1 MFENGSEVLRFDCHL
16 HTVKDKEF
24 KYEGGEN
31 DFVSAYVEKLKQENI
46 SVGVITNHNK
56 FDCNQYKALKKAANK
71 KNIFILP
78 GVELSIK
85 EGQSSIHML
94 IVFDPGEWL
103 VENDYISRNIDAMFL
118 NVGDPGN
125 ENTHTEND
133 LLTVIKKLNEQNKDY
148 FMICAQVEQ
157 DKGFWKECGGS
168 LISSLASNPLF
179 RGRVL
184 GFQKVRTRDTI
195 KKVHDWMGYD
205 LADVEG
211 SDPKSIEEIGKGEK
225 KTYIKIGEA
234 SYSAVKYAIM
244 DYQNR
249 VFKEFPAI
257 THGYIKEMR
266 CIGGKLADQVFLPA
280 HELNTLIGIRGS
292 GKSSILE
299 VLRYALNKE
308 PAQDDKYKNDL
319 VKAVLGSGGEVELT
333 IVDKFAKVYSLKRI
347 VGEKVA
353 IYDDNHEVL
362 GIPVDK
368 LLKNPLYFGQ
378 KDLAL
383 TRKGYEYELLN
394 KIIGNKVPDISEE
407 KETIQG
413 RLSEDIEKLMALTDI
428 PGQIA
433 DLDLE
438 NATLQHRLKVYQE
451 KGLDEKLKKQT
462 SCNADLVRIDSL
474 SECIGELVQSL
485 ESAYL
490 KDGRESL
497 SIDNYVS
504 QYNGEIFDELKPL
517 IAQAN
522 GNIDTIKTDIDKL
535 KQSQEA
541 ISSVRE
547 KLIQKI
553 DSLKDEFAEIK
564 REINDEQLDADSYV
578 LDQKKLAANNEKAV
592 KLKESLKS
600 KDKLCFTIKKEFDGR
615 NELLRKN
622 YTEYESAT
630 REINKQQDQLSVS
643 IVFKGDKIELK
654 EKLMTYFKGTGL
666 SDVKYKALCEEFTD
680 MSSVVEDYYLNA
692 GETLKKLCTDTI
704 YAKVVQ
710 KIEDGYKEML
720 VDDTPNVIDISYHG
734 KPLSKHSLGQRAS
747 ALILFILTQHDSDVI
762 IVDQP
767 EDDLDNQV
775 IYEELIQTIKREK
788 KDMQFIF
795 ATHNANIPVLGD
807 AERVVTTE
815 YHEDG
820 SIGLRC
826 GTIDSAGTH
835 NDIVNIMEGGAEAFK
850 KRNEIYESWN

>member
-1 MFENGSEVLRFDCHL
+1 
-16 HTVKDKEF
+16 
-24 KYEGGEN
+24 
-31 DFVSAYVEKLKQENI
+31 
-46 SVGVITNHNK
+46 
-56 FDCNQYKALKKAANK
+56 
-71 KNIFILP
+71 
-78 GVELSIK
+78 
-85 EGQSSIHML
+85 
-94 IVFDPGEWL
+94 
-103 VENDYISRNIDAMFL
+103 
-118 NVGDPGN
+118 
-125 ENTHTEND
+125 
-133 LLTVIKKLNEQNKDY
+133 
-148 FMICAQVEQ
+148 
-157 DKGFWKECGGS
+157 
-168 LISSLASNPLF
+168 
-179 RGRVL
+179 
-184 GFQKVRTRDTI
+184 
-195 KKVHDWMGYD
+195 
-205 LADVEG
+205 
-211 SDPKSIEEIGKGEK
+211 
-225 KTYIKIGEA
+225 
-234 SYSAVKYAIM
+234 
-244 DYQNR
+244 
-249 VFKEFPAI
+249 
-257 THGYIKEMR
+257 
-266 CIGGKLADQVFLPA
+266 
-280 HELNTLIGIRGS
+280 
-292 GKSSILE
+292 
-299 VLRYALNKE
+299 
-308 PAQDDKYKNDL
+308 
-319 VKAVLGSGGEVELT
+319 VLGSGGEVELT
-333 IVDKFAKVYSLKRI
+333 IVDRFAKVYSLKRI